1 MEGDLKVKSVCRV
14 CGCTNFF
21 KDAGFYYCETCQTQN
36 DEIREEIFDMRVDPS
51 TKLRKIKI
59 KHADRKHSEPQGWT
73 TWEIYNFALIGL
85 TEEMIELGAS
95 PDIKFTVLQLWSTY
109 LSKLQVAFTSINRKS
124 LPKLSKQFNKNDA
137 EIIYGKIQ
145 SKKKIIKRYKMHTN
159 STNQSVV
166 SATHSGYSS
175 GTHGGSQGFHRNK
188 KLLINSD
195 YEKYLKSQTNSDA
208 ISAVS
213 ISAYSSNTVRS
224 FDKEERVSF
233 NKFAKEEK
241 KKIQKLAKNVSYIK
255 RVKYRKKHITSQ
267 YKTGPCV
274 ITGIKLWA
282 IVYLAMRIH
291 KEPIQLGDML
301 RFAREGHMS
310 YYRLDHLIP
319 SEVKLSQNDV
329 NFLTQNTEITHK
341 GLRKIAARMAKFI
354 GIRKMS
360 SPNLLPLISRYCQEL
375 ALPKGVLLYAERFIA
390 LSPPT
395 MIFDF
400 KKSDIPNYEAR
411 AMAFIIVVL
420 KVLFGLDGITECTI
434 SKIAERINIVGS
446 KQDVLDTKLFSFCE
460 WQRYI
465 ECRKNILV
473 NKHYP
478 TKLKYDPTLPL
489 SNNMYLNFLE
499 FIKSKK
505 DGENPEINN
514 YKHLLPRDLTD
525 AMKRCFEKLNQDNK
539 PSEDVTIFNP
549 SLTPLYSYLQ
559 QLWENSSN
567 KIPDILKTDFYETK
581 VGYMTNINDF
591 QQLAAQCNIN
601 LIIVN
606 SRSHF
611 INKIVPYFERNKM
624 QEVSKLK
631 EDVQICDFNES
642 EEENIKKIEN
652 FVSYIDKN
660 IPCYTRVD
668 NTKLQYFDDVRNSL
682 KMNTNFNHNDHNDF
696 IFGDVLPDGKLLIPE
711 ENEATSDDDV
721 LHFKDTI
728 KQKPDTMDIDFYQ
741 KYNIQLTQYEQESIL
756 KPQELESIEDF
767 MKRKM
772 HRYRNSKGQF
782 MKASE
787 VQKLM
792 NSYNFIKPNLIDN
805 LNFYDLHNFT
815 GINLDNDN
823 LDNDNLD
830 NNDLD
835 SFNDLEMSLFKVP
848 CDISKNEEKIFDRKY
863 NFNSDLNNMNNYF
876 DLSDISI
883 LNDDILEQNLDI
895 DETKLILKNDIDSSE
910 QESENMKFFCPCED
924 YWMYHCIFSRVKAKN
939 FELFEKVLPRSFRW
953 LLNECANVLEMTTE
967 ELYEEICTIENFY
980 SQILNPNNVFDHF
993 TRIHRSLIISKW

>member
-59 KHADRKHSEPQGWT
+59 KHADRKHNEPQGWT

-124 LPKLSKQFNKNDA
+124 LPKLSKQYNKNDA

-145 SKKKIIKRYKMHTN
+145 SKKKIFKRHKMHTN

-224 FDKEERVSF
+224 SDKEERVSF

-241 KKIQKLAKNVSYIK
+241 KKIKKLAKNVSYIK
-255 RVKYRKKHITSQ
+255 RVKYREKHITSQ

-360 SPNLLPLISRYCQEL
+360 SPNLLPLINRYCQEL
-375 ALPKGVLLYAERFIA
+375 ALPSVLLYAERFIA

-434 SKIAERINIVGS
+434 SKIAERINIVGR
-446 KQDVLDTKLFSFCE
+446 KQNVLDKKLFSFCE

-505 DGENPEINN
+505 DGENPEIIN
-514 YKHLLPRDLTD
+514 YKHLLPRDLSD

-581 VGYMTNINDF
+581 VGYMTHIKDF

-601 LIIVN
+601 LKIIN

-660 IPCYTRVD
+660 IPCYTRID
-668 NTKLQYFDDVRNSL
+668 DTKLQYFDDVRNSL
-682 KMNTNFNHNDHNDF
+682 KINTNFNHNDHNDF

-711 ENEATSDDDV
+711 ENDSTSDDDV

-728 KQKPDTMDIDFYQ
+728 KQKSDTIDIDFYQ

-756 KPQELESIEDF
+756 KPQEMESIEDF

-787 VQKLM
+787 AQKLM
-792 NSYNFIKPNLIDN
+792 NSYNFIKPNIIDN

-815 GINLDNDN
+815 GI
-823 LDNDNLD
+823 NLD

-848 CDISKNEEKIFDRKY
+848 CDISKNEEKIFDGEY
-863 NFNSDLNNMNNYF
+863 NFKSDLNNMNNYF

-883 LNDDILEQNLDI
+883 LNEDILEQNLDI

-910 QESENMKFFCPCED
+910 QESENMKFFRPCED

-980 SQILNPNNVFDHF
+980 SQILNPNNVFDHS
-993 TRIHRSLIISKW
+993 TRLHRSLIISKW

>member
-1 MEGDLKVKSVCRV
+1 MEENVKVNSICRI

-21 KDAGFYYCETCQTQN
+21 KDAGFYYCENCQTRN
-36 DEIREEIFDMRVDPS
+36 EEIREEIFDMRVDPS

-59 KHADRKHSEPQGWT
+59 KHADRKHNETQGWT

-109 LSKLQVAFTSINRKS
+109 LSKLEVAFTSISKKS
-124 LPKLSKQFNKNDA
+124 LPRLSKQYHKNDA
-137 EIIYGKIQ
+137 EIIYGKVK
-145 SKKKIIKRYKMHTN
+145 SKKKIIKRNKLHTN

-166 SATHSGYSS
+166 SGSTSAYSAS
-175 GTHGGSQGFHRNK
+175 TPGGGSQGFHRNK

-208 ISAVS
+208 VSAVS
-213 ISAYSSNTVRS
+213 GYSTNTVKS
-224 FDKEERVSF
+224 FDKEERISF

-241 KKIQKLAKNVSYIK
+241 KKITKLSKNVSYIK
-255 RVKYRKKHITSQ
+255 RVKYREKHTTSQ
-267 YKTGPCV
+267 YKTGPYV

-282 IVYLAMRIH
+282 IIYLAMRIH

-310 YYRLDHLIP
+310 YYKLDHLIP

-341 GLRKIAARMAKFI
+341 GIRKIAARMAKFI
-354 GIRKMS
+354 GIRKLS

-375 ALPKGVLLYAERFIA
+375 ALPRGILLYAERFIA

-400 KKSDIPNYEAR
+400 KKADIPNYEAR

-420 KVLFGLDGITECTI
+420 KILFGLDGITEYTI
-434 SKIAERINIVGS
+434 SKIAEHINIVGN
-446 KQDVLDTKLFSFCE
+446 KHNVLDKKLFSFYE

-478 TKLKYDPTLPL
+478 TKLKYNPTLPL
-489 SNNMYLNFLE
+489 SNNMYLNFMD
-499 FIKSKK
+499 FINSKK
-505 DGENPEINN
+505 ERENPEIIN
-514 YKHLLPRDLTD
+514 YKHLLPRDLSD
-525 AMKRCFEKLNQDNK
+525 AMKRCFEKLNQNNK
-539 PSEDVTIFNP
+539 PESDDVILFYP
-549 SLTPLYSYLQ
+549 SLTPFYSYLQ

-567 KIPDILKTDFYETK
+567 DIPDILRSDFYETK
-581 VGYMTNINDF
+581 VGYMTHIKDF
-591 QQLAAQCNIN
+591 QQLATQCNIN
-601 LIIVN
+601 LKIIN

-611 INKIVPYFERNKM
+611 INKIVPYFERYKM
-624 QEVSKLK
+624 EEVAKLK
-631 EDVQICDFNES
+631 EDVKVCDINES
-642 EEENIKKIEN
+642 EEEDIKKIEN
-652 FVSYIDKN
+652 FVTFVDKN
-660 IPCYTRVD
+660 TPCYTRID
-668 NTKLQYFDDVRNSL
+668 DTKLQYFDDVRNLL
-682 KMNTNFNHNDHNDF
+682 KMNTNVIHNDHKDF
-696 IFGDVLPDGKLLIPE
+696 IFEDVLPNGKLLIPQ
-711 ENEATSDDDV
+711 ENNSTSDDDDNV
-721 LHFKDTI
+721 TLFNDTI
-728 KQKPDTMDIDFYQ
+728 KPNSDITDINFYQ
-741 KYNIQLTQYEQESIL
+741 KYNIELSKYEHESIL
-756 KPQELESIEDF
+756 KPQYVESIEDF

-772 HRYRNSKGQF
+772 HRYRNAKGQF

-787 VQKLM
+787 AQEIMNNLM
-792 NSYNFIKPNLIDN
+792 KPNVIDN

-815 GINLDNDN
+815 GINLNDDDDDLSLLNIGEMN
-823 LDNDNLD
+823 LP
-830 NNDLD
+830 
-835 SFNDLEMSLFKVP
+835 EMP
-848 CDISKNEEKIFDRKY
+848 CDIPIKEEQVFNEEY
-863 NFNSDLNNMNNYF
+863 NFKSDLNNENNYF
-876 DLSDISI
+876 NLSDISI
-883 LNDDILEQNLDI
+883 LNDDTILDEKLDI
-895 DETKLILKNDIDSSE
+895 NETKCILNNDIDSKE
-910 QESENMKFFCPCED
+910 QESKNMKFFRPCED

-953 LLNECANVLEMTTE
+953 LLNECANILEMTTE

-980 SQILNPNNVFDHF
+980 SQILNPNNVFDHS
-993 TRIHRSLIISKW
+993 TRIHRSIIINKW